1 MKTKFKAF
9 LKSDYR
15 PRIMVIGDLIL
26 DEYIWGSVSRIS
38 PEAPVPIL
46 ETKSEN
52 LTLGGAA
59 NVANNLAAIGCEV
72 HLVGAIGNDEKGDKL
87 LSLIEEKKISSKG
100 IFRFV
105 YRPTTSK
112 IRVIGHNQQILRIDK
127 EDNRPITEETENKI
141 IKFINK
147 TLPDMD
153 IVICSD
159 YRKGILT
166 EKVFSATTH
175 RANNS
180 KKRVLV
186 DPKSSNFELYRGA
199 TIITPNQF
207 EVEEAVP
214 IKIQD
219 KIDLDRA
226 AEYLLNLTHAEV
238 ILITRGKDGMTLY
251 PNKEKPIDI
260 PTQAKEVFD
269 VTGAGDTVVSILAMA
284 LAIGFN
290 YQDSAWLSNMAASIV
305 VGKIGTAVVTLPE
318 IDEYLHEEMLR
329 TSKAVLN
336 LEELTKTVSLAKSV
350 GKTVVFTNGCF
361 DLIHGGHIEFL
372 QKARAKGD
380 LLVVGLNSDKS
391 VKAIKGNGRPIKGEK
406 ERANILSALKSVDY
420 ITIFDETTPEEII
433 SEIRPD
439 ILVKGDDYDVDE
451 VVGRE
456 IVEGYGAKV
465 ELIPVVKGLST
476 TNIVTKILEN
486 YKPN

>member
-1 MKTKFKAF
+1 MKEKFKAY
-9 LKSDYR
+9 LKSDHR
-15 PRIMVIGDLIL
+15 PRLMVIGDLIL

-59 NVANNLAAIGCEV
+59 NVANNLVALGCEV
-72 HLVGAIGNDEKGDKL
+72 YLVGAIGKDEKGDKL

-100 IFRFV
+100 VFRFV

-141 IKFINK
+141 IKFVNK

-166 EKVFSATTH
+166 EKVFSAITH
-175 RANNS
+175 RAKNS
-180 KKRVLV
+180 KKLVVV
-186 DPKSSNFELYRGA
+186 DPKSSNFELYQGA
-199 TIITPNQF
+199 NIITPNQF
-207 EVEEAVP
+207 EVEKAVP

-226 AEYLLNLTHAEV
+226 AEYLLNLTHADS
-238 ILITRGKDGMTLY
+238 ILVTRGKDGMTLY
-251 PNKEKPIDI
+251 ASKENPVDI

-269 VTGAGDTVVSILAMA
+269 VTGAGDTVVSVLAMA
-284 LAIGFN
+284 LAGKFN
-290 YQDSAWLSNMAASIV
+290 CIDAAKLSNMAASIV

-318 IDEYLHEEMLR
+318 INEYLEEEILR

-350 GKTVVFTNGCF
+350 GKIVVFTNGCF

-391 VKAIKGNGRPIKGEK
+391 VKSIKGNGRPIKGEK
-406 ERANILSALKSVDY
+406 ERANIISALKYVDY
-420 ITIFDETTPEEII
+420 ITIFDEETPEDII
-433 SEIRPD
+433 REVRPD
-439 ILVKGDDYDVDE
+439 ILVKGDDYGINE

-465 ELIPVVKGLST
+465 ELIPIVKGLST
-476 TNIVTKILEN
+476 TNIVTKIIEN
-486 YKPN
+486 HKSN